1 MQSLIC
7 PSFSI
12 ASLEPHPPQNI
23 FFVKESR
30 RHNEIWITWNSP
42 KRNKGTRYLIG
53 FFSPIIE
60 RTASIQ
66 SETELRSMFFQVAT
80 NLKSNTVYIFRVFA
94 VNFNGRVSLPSEE
107 LEVETKIHPFGCT
120 VIASHPALSQ
130 LASVFGIHYCTDK
143 YADFQEPSDSPSED

>member
-7 PSFSI
+7 PNFSI
-12 ASLEPHPPQNI
+12 ASLEPHPPQSI

-66 SETELRSMFFQVAT
+66 SETELRSMFFQT
-80 NLKSNTVYIFRVFA
+80 
-94 VNFNGRVSLPSEE
+94 
-107 LEVETKIHPFGCT
+107 
-120 VIASHPALSQ
+120 
-130 LASVFGIHYCTDK
+130 
-143 YADFQEPSDSPSED
+143 